1 MSNSYSN
8 FGVIFSGRDV
18 ECHLSSVPK
27 MLLHQ
32 TKVSGIAIFSAENEK
47 GISAVFRAEKKINLI
62 TCYMPRRDESRAIKR
77 CL

>member
-47 GISAVFRAEKKINLI
+47 GISAVFRAEKNKFDHLLYA
-62 TCYMPRRDESRAIKR
+62 TTR
-77 CL
+77 